1 MKKWSLIVSMCM
13 ACLSL
18 NAQHGF
24 IVKLLPIVACSDNLE
39 HFYNRHKLPKKQM
52 LIVSEGN
59 MLYVQNAP
67 VGGGKSHFMTH
78 KEIFLFK
85 MFSLRVSMP

>member
-67 VGGGKSHFMTH
+67 VGGANL
-78 KEIFLFK
+78 IL
-85 MFSLRVSMP
+85 